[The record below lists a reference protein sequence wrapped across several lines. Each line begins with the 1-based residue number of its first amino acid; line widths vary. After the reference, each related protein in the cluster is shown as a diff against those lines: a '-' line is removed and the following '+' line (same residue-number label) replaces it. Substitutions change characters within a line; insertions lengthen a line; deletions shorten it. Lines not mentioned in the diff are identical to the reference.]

1 MDFFFWN
8 KSFEVG
14 VASIDGQHRRLVELI
29 NALAAAITEGDK
41 LPDVRSLFG
50 QLMDY
55 AAEHFSD
62 EEKLMATCTLPEAE
76 KEQHRKAHRGFVA
89 KARSIMDHPDLLQT
103 DAAEQ
108 VLEFLTTWLISHIL
122 VSDKK
127 FVRTL
132 IPGAPEADAG
142 SSLIEVS
149 PVVQMLLGAL
159 TETERRF
166 RLITDHT
173 PVLIWVADAKGV
185 RGFFNRSLMG
195 FVGLDAESIGDA
207 DWIECIHPEDRPA
220 YLALIGNILAA
231 PQAGEA
237 EYRLRRYDG
246 QYHWFLEK
254 ILPRIDASNAFRGLT
269 ASATDISTLKEAQAL
284 LSRTNLELE
293 QEVARRTAQ
302 LEQLMLTDPLTG
314 IGNRR
319 LLTRRLAEETMR
331 AQRHK
336 RPLCTIFF
344 DLDHFKRINDVY
356 GHAAGDAVLA
366 GVADSL
372 KACLREYD
380 LLGRFGGEEFVVLL
394 PETGI
399 DDALQVAERMRLD
412 VAGMRLPQIPETI
425 TVSAGLAEWMADE
438 TGEDLLRRSDRA
450 LYRAKEAGRNC
461 CRIDSGA

>member
-8 KSFEVG
+8 KNFEVG
-14 VASIDGQHRRLVELI
+14 IPSIDSQHRRLVDLI
-29 NALAAAITEGDK
+29 NALAAAITEGGK

-62 EEKLMATCTLPEAE
+62 EEKLFAACPLPEAE
-76 KEQHRKAHRGFVA
+76 KEQHRKAHQGFVD
-89 KARSIMDHPDLLQT
+89 KARSIMEHPDLFQAE
-103 DAAEQ
+103 AAEQ

-122 VSDKK
+122 GSDKK
-127 FVRTL
+127 FARTL
-132 IPGAPEADAG
+132 VADGQAMETG
-142 SSLIEVS
+142 STLVEVS
-149 PVVQMLLGAL
+149 PVVRMLLGAL

-166 RLITDHT
+166 RLITDQT

-185 RGFFNRSLMG
+185 RGFFNRTLTD
-195 FVGLDAESIGDA
+195 FVGIDAESIGDA
-207 DWIECIHPEDRPA
+207 EWIDCIYPDDRPA
-220 YLALIGNILAA
+220 YLAIIDKMLAT
-231 PQAGEA
+231 PGPGEA

-246 QYHWFLEK
+246 HYHWFLEK
-254 ILPRIDASNAFRGLT
+254 ILPRIDASNVFMGLT
-269 ASATDISTLKEAQAL
+269 ASAADISTLKEAQAL
-284 LSRTNLELE
+284 LSRTNHELE

-302 LEQLMLTDPLTG
+302 IEQLMLTDPLTG

-319 LLTRRLAEETMR
+319 LLSRRLAEETMR

-336 RPLCTIFF
+336 RPLSTIFF

-366 GVADSL
+366 AVAESL
-372 KACLREYD
+372 KSGLREYD

-399 DDALQVAERMRLD
+399 EDALQVAERMRLD
-412 VAGMRLPQIPETI
+412 VAGMRLPQIPETV

-438 TGEDLLRRSDRA
+438 TGDDLLKRSDRA
-450 LYRAKEAGRNC
+450 LYRAKASGRNC
-461 CRIDSGA
+461 CRIDSGT